1 MITAKRMAM
10 TLGALVF
17 SSVALAAPIN
27 SVHMTAT
34 GSNPRM
40 KGKST
45 KMEIWMKGNKMR
57 QTTDTMVVI
66 MDGKNQMLYWT
77 NDPKKQMMVMPAS
90 PMMKTSVTQKLNQM
104 VPAAMMKNAK
114 KAGTAKVIGHSTT
127 IYQLTD
133 PKSKQTAKVWVAND
147 LGAPIPLRMEGQG
160 MTMAVTSIQINPNV
174 PDSLF
179 VAPTG
184 YKKATAPMMPPGM
197 TPTPGK
203 PK

>member
-10 TLGALVF
+10 TLGALAL

-34 GSNPRM
+34 GTNPAM
-40 KGKST
+40 KSKSV
-45 KMEIWMKGNKMR
+45 KMEIWMKGNKLR
-57 QTTDTMVVI
+57 QATDTMVVI
-66 MDGKNQMLYWT
+66 MDGKNQMMYRT
-77 NDPKKQMMVMPAS
+77 NDPKKQMMVLPVPPA
-90 PMMKTSVTQKLNQM
+90 MKTSVVQKLNQM

-127 IYQLTD
+127 IYQITD
-133 PKSKQTAKVWVAND
+133 PKSKHTAKVWVAND

-160 MTMAVTSIQINPNV
+160 LSMAVTSIQINPNV

-179 VAPTG
+179 MAPAG
-184 YKKATAPMMPPGM
+184 YKKASFPMMPPGAA
-197 TPTPGK
+197 PTPGK